1 MTGAEAEE
9 WARGNPVEAAQVIKM
24 AVLIVDDIC
33 DALRSQHRGEY
44 FRGGRSRSRNRN
56 KPGGIQANLNALR
69 EEVWHEL
76 SGREKGIRSPQQ
88 DSSGE

>member
-1 MTGAEAEE
+1 
-9 WARGNPVEAAQVIKM
+9 
-24 AVLIVDDIC
+24 
-33 DALRSQHRGEY
+33 
-44 FRGGRSRSRNRN
+44 
-56 KPGGIQANLNALR
+56 LR